1 MEIWKDIEGYEGY
14 YQVSNMG
21 SVQSLN
27 RTCTNKNNK
36 IMTFKG
42 KILKPQNDRC
52 GYLCVLLSLNGIKR
66 NFKIHR
72 LVAQAFID
80 NSNNKPC
87 VNHKD
92 GNKTNN
98 MVYNLEWCTQQEN
111 IAHAIQ
117 NTLMNNYGEYSRNA
131 TVNNNTVLQ
140 IINDLQNTQQTQNEI
155 AKTHN
160 TTIDVIFSINKGNT
174 WRHIAPELSRPIRKK
189 THKLR
194 DDQVIAIRNMYSTK
208 KYTYVELAQ
217 IFNVSESMISLIIN
231 NKRRFHE

>member
-111 IAHAIQ
+111 IHHYY
-117 NTLMNNYGEYSRNA
+117 NS
-131 TVNNNTVLQ
+131 
-140 IINDLQNTQQTQNEI
+140 D
-155 AKTHN
+155 AK
-160 TTIDVIFSINKGNT
+160 KKP
-174 WRHIAPELSRPIRKK
+174 REMRPILAWDIPTGKFLGEFPSISHAAR
-189 THKLR
+189 
-194 DDQVIAIRNMYSTK
+194 
-208 KYTYVELAQ
+208 ELNCGPETPWRQ
-217 IFNVSESMISLIIN
+217 LTGLIKN
-231 NKRRFHE
+231 PRRYKFEYKDNE